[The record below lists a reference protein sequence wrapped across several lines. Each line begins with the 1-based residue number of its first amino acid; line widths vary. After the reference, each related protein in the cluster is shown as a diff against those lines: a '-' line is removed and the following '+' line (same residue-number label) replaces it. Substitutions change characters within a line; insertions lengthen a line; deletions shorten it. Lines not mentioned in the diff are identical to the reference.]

1 MSSAAAE
8 PQTMTVFEWQAQ
20 LIENAS
26 DNLAFWVDKT
36 RDDKFKWAP
45 AMEGSVNTRS
55 PMQLAAECATVNRSM
70 AAMFRGEQPTG
81 GEMPEYDSKQACG
94 DDLRA
99 SAKELGNAI
108 RGLDAGALERIYET
122 PFGPMPGAVLLQIAL
137 GNLQY
142 HGGQVNLI
150 QLLYGD
156 PKFYIPGRD

>member
-8 PQTMTVFEWQAQ
+8 PRTMTMFEWHAEMV
-20 LIENAS
+20 ENAAGT
-26 DNLAFWVDKT
+26 LAFWVDKT
-36 RDDKFKWAP
+36 RDDKVNWAP
-45 AMEGSVNTRS
+45 EMEGSTSTRS
-55 PMQLAAECATVNRSM
+55 PMQLAAECALVNRSM
-70 AAMFRGEQPTG
+70 AAMFRGEQPASR
-81 GEMPEYDSKQACG
+81 EMPEYDCKEKCG

-99 SAKELGNAI
+99 SAKELGDAI
-108 RGLDAGALERIYET
+108 RGLDASMLDRMYET
-122 PFGPMPGAVLLQIAL
+122 PFGQTPGRMLLQICL